1 MGVVLTGNGSSD
13 TKQYERPEAAVYA
26 ARCIQIIDL
35 GTHTEPDFNDKTKMK
50 DSRKLKITWEL
61 NELMSDGRPFV
72 VSWDGNMSF
81 NEKSNLYKMLV
92 SWRGKAFTEEEK
104 KKFELKNILDK
115 PCMLNV
121 TVNEKG
127 YNKVAGV
134 MPLPKGMTL
143 NDRFNP
149 LVDFSIDM
157 IGTELFASLPN
168 FVKDRIW
175 ASHEGVAFGERDT
188 QQVATATATP
198 TTELTAD
205 QDEVEAF

>member
-1 MGVVLTGNGSSD
+1 MGVVLTSNGSSEG
-13 TKQYERPEAAVYA
+13 KVYERPEAGVFA
-26 ARCIQIIDL
+26 ARCINIIDM
-35 GTHTEPDFNDKTKMK
+35 GTHTEADFNDKTKMK
-50 DSRKLKITWEL
+50 DVRKLKITWEL
-61 NELMSDGRPFV
+61 NELMQDGRPFV

-127 YNKVAGV
+127 YNKIAGV

-143 NDRFNP
+143 SERHND
-149 LVDFSIDM
+149 LIDFSVDM
-157 IGTELFASLPN
+157 IGTDTFTKLPN
-168 FVKDRIW
+168 FIKDRLW
-175 ASHEGVAFGERDT
+175 TSHEGILYGEREP
-188 QQVATATATP
+188 AK
-198 TTELTAD
+198 TELTAD
-205 QDEVEAF
+205 NELDKEAF